1 MRFPAVASNIT
12 LSLIM
17 APYLKQSATFRITI
31 HTGRLVIMEVTQIH
45 LGAQDIHKS
54 LLEITSTQLAPVP
67 PLAVVPLQEVQ
78 ESGISQLGITQ
89 YLEIKI

>member
-1 MRFPAVASNIT
+1 MKYLDVISSIT
-12 LSLIM
+12 
-17 APYLKQSATFRITI
+17 QFFDN
-31 HTGRLVIMEVTQIH
+31 G
-45 LGAQDIHKS
+45 
-54 LLEITSTQLAPVP
+54 STQKSINYISDNNTYWSRSDEDSYPDSFGCSRYALDQLVNIFTQPVKAP

>member
-1 MRFPAVASNIT
+1 M
-12 LSLIM
+12 
-17 APYLKQSATFRITI
+17 TI
-31 HTGRLVIMEVTQIH
+31 QIH
-45 LGAQDIHKS
+45 LVVASMLWSQ
-54 LLEITSTQLAPVP
+54 LETTSTQLAPVP

>member
-1 MRFPAVASNIT
+1 MR
-12 LSLIM
+12 
-17 APYLKQSATFRITI
+17 
-31 HTGRLVIMEVTQIH
+31 VTQIH
-45 LGAQDIHKS
+45 LGVPGMLYS
-54 LLEITSTQLAPVP
+54 QLATIYTQPVKAP